1 MNTADAA
8 RPRTNRILSALP
20 AEEYERI
27 SPRLKNV
34 ALSTGQV
41 LYRPEEAI
49 EHVYFPLSGTISI
62 TAVMSDGSEVEVGMV
77 GREGMLGLPLVLG
90 TDTAPLKALVQ
101 VPDGALRLRADLFMQ
116 ELERGEGL
124 RRLLLRYAQA
134 FFVQTAVTAACNRLH
149 PLGGRLARWL
159 LTTKDRAQ
167 SNELPLTQE
176 FLGVMLGVRRAGISE
191 SCSALEQAE
200 LIERH
205 RGRISIADPQG
216 LERAACECYGV
227 VRREYDRL
235 LGAET
240 HYE

>member
-1 MNTADAA
+1 MSTADTI
-8 RPRTNRILSALP
+8 RPHTNRILSALP
-20 AEEYERI
+20 ADEYERI

-34 ALSTGQV
+34 ALPLGEV
-41 LYRPEEAI
+41 LYRPDEPI
-49 EHVYFPLSGTISI
+49 PYVYFPLSGTISI
-62 TAVMSDGSEVEVGMV
+62 TAVMRDGSEVEVGMV

-101 VPDGALRLRADLFMQ
+101 VPDGALRLRADIFGQ
-116 ELERGEGL
+116 ELERGGGL

-149 PLGGRLARWL
+149 PLDGRLAKWL
-159 LTTKDRAQ
+159 LTTRDRAQ
-167 SNELPLTQE
+167 SEVLPLTQE
-176 FLGVMLGVRRAGISE
+176 FLSIMLGVRRAGVSE
-191 SCSALEQAE
+191 ACGALEGAGV
-200 LIERH
+200 IEH
-205 RGRISIADPQG
+205 SRGRIRITDSRG
-216 LERAACECYGV
+216 LEAASCECYGV